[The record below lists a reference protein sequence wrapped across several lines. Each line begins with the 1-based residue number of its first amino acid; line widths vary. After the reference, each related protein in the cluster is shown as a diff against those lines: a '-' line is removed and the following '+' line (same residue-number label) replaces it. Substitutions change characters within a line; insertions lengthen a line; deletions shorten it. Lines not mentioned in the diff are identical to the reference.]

1 MSIKACLLAAVRHML
16 IPIARVLIRN
26 GVPYGDF
33 EEVARHAFAKAG
45 QSVIGERGLQLTLSR
60 LSLLTGLPRREMRR
74 VMDRPPQITQLSLSD
89 SNAAARVLHAW
100 HTKSPFVLVPI
111 GVPMDLEYEA
121 ADSNTT
127 FVGLVKA
134 HVPDADPS
142 DVLSELIAS
151 GSVKQDER
159 GFLHPTSRTFVTGDL
174 SEDQIKYAARAARRF
189 LDTLD
194 VNLTKD
200 GRRTGRFERTV
211 VADKGVPV
219 RCYTDFVSYVR
230 ATMQQTLEDIDEW
243 ITANALSAD
252 SSEPVFWTGVGMYH
266 WLEQEEDFEL
276 TLKELLLEEVNQGQN
291 HERDHREAAH

>member
-1 MSIKACLLAAVRHML
+1 
-16 IPIARVLIRN
+16 
-26 GVPYGDF
+26 
-33 EEVARHAFAKAG
+33 
-45 QSVIGERGLQLTLSR
+45 
-60 LSLLTGLPRREMRR
+60 
-74 VMDRPPQITQLSLSD
+74 
-89 SNAAARVLHAW
+89 
-100 HTKSPFVLVPI
+100 
-111 GVPMDLEYEA
+111 
-121 ADSNTT
+121 
-127 FVGLVKA
+127 
-134 HVPDADPS
+134 
-142 DVLSELIAS
+142 VLSELIAS

-243 ITANALSAD
+243 ITSNALSAD